1 MGSSL
6 GASALANWS
15 FGSENKWKEN
25 DYDYDNDSDTDK
37 DNDNEY
43 GDDNG
48 NRLFLAYPFTL
59 RNGIKD
65 YASW

>member
-1 MGSSL
+1 M
-6 GASALANWS
+6 
-15 FGSENKWKEN
+15 EKN

-37 DNDNEY
+37 DNDNDY